1 MFNVGGGELL
11 VILLLALIVLGPDK
25 LPEFARKVGRVSSEL
40 RRMSQ
45 GFQQEMREA
54 IDFSDGS
61 DDAIHRAGRGP
72 RLVAPPPEAA
82 APDRGVD
89 DGSGPAAEPGE
100 DGPSS
105 DTSAA

>member
-11 VILLLALIVLGPDK
+11 LILFLALIVLGPDK
-25 LPEFARKVGRVSSEL
+25 LPDFARKVGRVSSEL

-45 GFQQEMREA
+45 GFQQEMRDA
-54 IDFSDGS
+54 IDFTGD
-61 DDAIHRAGRGP
+61 DDAVSRAERGP
-72 RLVAPPPEAA
+72 RLVAPPPTAA

-89 DGSGPAAEPGE
+89 DGSTPDDPN
-100 DGPSS
+100 S

>member
-11 VILLLALIVLGPDK
+11 LILFLALIVLGPDK

-40 RRMSQ
+40 RRMSH
-45 GFQQEMREA
+45 GFQQEMRDA
-54 IDFSDGS
+54 IDFTG
-61 DDAIHRAGRGP
+61 DAEDAVHRSERGP
-72 RLVAPPPEAA
+72 RLVAPPPTAS

-89 DGSGPAAEPGE
+89 DGSGS